1 MDRHA
6 RIPQISR
13 RTFLTT
19 VSAAMAGVALGGLAP
34 QRAAAQRH
42 PKWGGALQ
50 FGTRSDPPGLD
61 SHRHNQLHTGH
72 VTAAMYTGLTDI
84 DYKGNIVP
92 GIVETWEPNQALA
105 AWVFRLRQGVLFH
118 NGREVDAEAV
128 KLNLLRIKDPAIG
141 SDWHRGAVDTMRT
154 GAYLTVRGVSP

>member
-84 DYKGNIVP
+84 DYPYNV
-92 GIVETWEPNQALA
+92 TL
-105 AWVFRLRQGVLFH
+105 
-118 NGREVDAEAV
+118 
-128 KLNLLRIKDPAIG
+128 
-141 SDWHRGAVDTMRT
+141 MR
-154 GAYLTVRGVSP
+154 